1 LSPSLFALYID
12 ELITTLQRLKLGCHI
27 NNCFYGCIVYADDIL
42 ILAHSFTQMQK
53 MLDVCEEVISSLHM
67 SFNTSKSSFMRCG
80 PRFNKPC
87 GKLLLNGTEIR
98 KSSDMKYLG
107 TCFRAGKKLLFNIDH
122 LKIAFYRTVNAIY
135 SKCCAANSELA
146 CVFLLRS
153 MCFPIIHYALE
164 STAPTKTNCK
174 SIDRMI
180 DNCLMKIFATR
191 NELIIKNC
199 RVAFNIPST
208 TLVYELRE

>member
-1 LSPSLFALYID
+1 
-12 ELITTLQRLKLGCHI
+12 
-27 NNCFYGCIVYADDIL
+27 
-42 ILAHSFTQMQK
+42 
-53 MLDVCEEVISSLHM
+53 M

-87 GKLLLNGTEIR
+87 GKLLNGTEIR
-98 KSSDMKYLG
+98 KSSDVKYLG

-122 LKIAFYRTVNAIY
+122 LKMAFYRAFNAIY

-164 STAPTKTNCK
+164 STAPTKTNCT

-208 TLVYELRE
+208 TLVYELRACKYLSKLRISQCSDSAILNLAMHDIEHLFNRHFCFLLRLMNLCIA